1 MIDFAF
7 TESGDLKENETM
19 NFPKLRFSW
28 VENSLSTLK
37 LNFKI
42 GRGQSPAKTNSGQL
56 RIHFMIKED
65 RPTPSIVTSHDF
77 DALRQMIIAL
87 IRGEE
92 GELDSF
98 SYIGSQLVLQKHR
111 DITSKEVQEAV
122 RSLVYDK
129 VSGYLN
135 DPSVVVKKSKIA
147 GHPFSYQNLNVY
159 IYEGKTEIYNFEIG
173 G

>member
-7 TESGDLKENETM
+7 TNSGDLKENEIT

-28 VENSLSTLK
+28 IENSLSALK
-37 LNFKI
+37 LSFKI
-42 GRGQSPAKTNSGQL
+42 GRGQPSAQTKSGQL
-56 RIHFMIKED
+56 RIHFTIKED
-65 RPTPSIVTSHDF
+65 RPMPSIVASHDF

-92 GELDSF
+92 GELDGLG
-98 SYIGSQLVLQKHR
+98 YVGSQLVLQKHR

-129 VSGYLN
+129 VSEYLN
-135 DPSVVVKKSKIA
+135 DPSVVVEKSKIA
-147 GHPFSYQNLNVY
+147 GHPFSCQNLNVY

>member
-7 TESGDLKENETM
+7 TESGDLKENEIM
-19 NFPKLRFSW
+19 KFPKLRFSW

-42 GRGQSPAKTNSGQL
+42 GRGQSLAKTNSGQL
-56 RIHFMIKED
+56 RIHFTIKEE
-65 RPTPSIVTSHDF
+65 RPMPSIVTSHDF

-92 GELDSF
+92 GELDSL
-98 SYIGSQLVLQKHR
+98 SYVGSQLVLQKHR

-129 VSGYLN
+129 ISEYLN
-135 DPSVVVKKSKIA
+135 DPSVVVEKSKIA
-147 GHPFSYQNLNVY
+147 GHPFSCQNLNVY